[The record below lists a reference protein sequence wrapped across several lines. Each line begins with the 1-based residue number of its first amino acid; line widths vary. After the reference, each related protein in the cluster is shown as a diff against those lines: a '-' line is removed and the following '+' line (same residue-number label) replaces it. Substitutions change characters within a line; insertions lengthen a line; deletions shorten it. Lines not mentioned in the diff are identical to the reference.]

1 MTKHGNPTKRD
12 LEGRGRKPG
21 QNPTDVEN
29 PAGRR
34 AEEVPYDAGD
44 LGRKPDVTDTTTDRI
59 PSEEEI
65 DQIQNGDPNSEE
77 PPRP

>member
-12 LEGRGRKPG
+12 LEGRGSKPG

-34 AEEVPYDAGD
+34 DEEVPYDAGD

-65 DQIQNGDPNSEE
+65 DQIQNGDPNRAE
-77 PPRP
+77 PPTP

>member
-1 MTKHGNPTKRD
+1 MTTRGNQTKRD
-12 LEGRGRKPG
+12 VEGRGRKPG
-21 QNPTDVEN
+21 QAPTVEN
-29 PAGRR
+29 PTGRR
-34 AEEVPYDAGD
+34 DEEVLYDAGD

-65 DQIQNGDPNSEE
+65 DQIQNGDPNSEG

>member
-1 MTKHGNPTKRD
+1 MTKHGDPTKRD

-29 PAGRR
+29 PASRR
-34 AEEVPYDAGD
+34 DGEVPYDAGN

>member
-1 MTKHGNPTKRD
+1 MTTRGNPTKRD
-12 LEGRGRKPG
+12 VEEPGLKPG

-29 PAGRR
+29 PAGKRE
-34 AEEVPYDAGD
+34 EEVPYDAGD

-65 DQIQNGDPNSEE
+65 DQIQNGEPNSEE
-77 PPRP
+77 PPRQ